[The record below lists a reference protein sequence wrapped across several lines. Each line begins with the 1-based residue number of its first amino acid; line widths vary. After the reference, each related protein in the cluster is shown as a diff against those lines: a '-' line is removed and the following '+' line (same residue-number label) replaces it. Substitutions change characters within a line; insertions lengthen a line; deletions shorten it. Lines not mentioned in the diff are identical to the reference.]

1 MASRRTVWLRAR
13 PVLSQFQLEPPSPY
27 AEPLTPPPT
36 TTSNSASYFPKSIG
50 APPSQ
55 FHVPNEQSG
64 HQTLLRDGM
73 SIAEKVLKSAEENSG
88 LPHHNSHNADW
99 SATQTQAQGSPIDA
113 LLAGAASLASSPS
126 YALPPRHAPHDRTP
140 RASPWLANGHIHHHA
155 APQPNGHGFD
165 ERPSKRARSE
175 FLPSPQQ
182 SSGHTRPATS
192 HVPTMG
198 WSYNV
203 EQMADNGS
211 KMHQGHR
218 RAASYHHQHDVQ
230 ERRISQAEADAAEV
244 LLLFYQQSARPAA
257 KPEPATAPT
266 GEWTTS
272 NPAVASSSSQ
282 QEVVAEHTMP
292 LSDVPQ
298 EYIAQPLAEPDMQRL
313 IEHHRTAE
321 ESTPAHSS
329 HKQSAIPALQTHT
342 PPEETRYGETANG
355 VKMDTQEQLEPKKGK
370 AHQGWPKGR
379 PRGPRARAQHAK
391 RVSKSGSKA
400 AGSVS
405 TSVSNDGTD
414 QLQSPQSLPAD
425 VTSSLIEQQSLFGR
439 GSVDN
444 YLRDAKQELLSRKR
458 RNSITQI
465 VPSGPDV
472 HVGDVPRPAS
482 VPPEIAMAVKP
493 HLAATDPSSLVRT
506 KPQRHAAQVTIC
518 AGCNSTPGTSTADAD
533 QWISCNGC
541 KAWFHF
547 ACAGFT
553 TEREVRSVAKFFCAD
568 CKPKHGPTTFVRQ
581 SSRAHTA
588 VDYGGL
594 NEGVLRTSDDIPE
607 HHYIQRIKDDTL
619 EYLLPETFPRMRP
632 ELVNVENF
640 ERSGGFLEPVVIP
653 ACWNPRPKAP
663 DKADEVPQ
671 ETEQPFDYV
680 EDNFDY
686 EYVLDD
692 GQDKLD
698 MVIPQG
704 LTVRRVAELYGPE
717 ERVEVIDVKSQGSS
731 DKRWNMRKWADYY
744 EQEGEKPVRNVI
756 SLEVSR
762 SKLGKLIKRPK
773 VVRDLDLQDAVWP
786 ETEVAKGNEAPKV
799 QFYCLMSVADCYTDF
814 HIDFGGSSVYY
825 HIIKGKK
832 TFFFIP
838 PKKHHL
844 KRYEEW
850 CLSADQNHTWLP
862 LWTKECYRVDLS
874 EGDTMLIPSGW
885 IHAVWTPENSLVIGG
900 NFVTRMH
907 YSMQISIME
916 IEKNTK
922 VARKFRYPFLQKI
935 FWYTV
940 LQYLERD
947 PLPTAVAQNFYLG
960 NDFPRP
966 VATYHQFDKFGHN
979 SDPGRENFH
988 ARYYSKAELD
998 GLPDLLGYIFR
1009 TVMISLGKVEGITVE
1024 TKNAVTRS
1032 IPKGKGDPLEIAKT
1046 FAMWVAWKRGN
1057 EKIPEWA
1064 HPNSV
1069 LPTTSEA
1076 AGEKKLSA
1084 AALKKLE
1091 KKAFMDAVRIAPD
1104 RQSAR
1109 QRSKASEAPGM
1120 NGSQSADGS
1129 PPPNYVANG
1138 DSMYLS
1144 TPKTS
1149 VLGPK
1154 RIACDACRRRRI
1166 RCKHKEDVTSSPDG
1180 ANGQLSERRNSLVAV
1195 IIQKKPSLLSSG
1207 SSMSY
1212 TQDGVDV
1219 PSAQQVLAA
1228 DRQIPIA
1235 GMFSSDLPDTPD
1247 GKRGRHKACLD
1258 CRKSKVTTVPQ
1269 EFSQMTLTL
1278 AQRRCIHDEYG
1289 NIDPVKASETPVPR
1303 GTVSSKKRRTT
1314 GDADGEQTVKKVK
1327 KASVNE
1333 ESIFSGFTAPLRNDY
1348 LQPNGGPAMGPS
1360 FQPNMI
1366 MPSSGLVA
1374 EPHHLVTGPVPD
1386 SSHDQMTEEITVA
1399 TPYPVDIPP
1408 ALDAPV
1414 PNGDSHMPSDP
1425 VTDQPIP
1432 LDPALTFGPEIGED
1446 VQMEDVPD
1454 SLQTVRP
1461 PQEPEMV
1468 DAVLVHD
1475 IIKGEEDQ
1483 HLHDVPPAD
1492 DARPVD
1498 DDPPANN
1505 IPPAEDIR
1513 LRDSAPPA
1521 DDALPPDDTV
1531 PADDAAP
1538 APSSPIPQPQPTA
1551 QNDELPHQPHP

>member
-1 MASRRTVWLRAR
+1 
-13 PVLSQFQLEPPSPY
+13 
-27 AEPLTPPPT
+27 
-36 TTSNSASYFPKSIG
+36 
-50 APPSQ
+50 
-55 FHVPNEQSG
+55 
-64 HQTLLRDGM
+64 
-73 SIAEKVLKSAEENSG
+73 
-88 LPHHNSHNADW
+88 
-99 SATQTQAQGSPIDA
+99 
-113 LLAGAASLASSPS
+113 
-126 YALPPRHAPHDRTP
+126 
-140 RASPWLANGHIHHHA
+140 
-155 APQPNGHGFD
+155 
-165 ERPSKRARSE
+165 
-175 FLPSPQQ
+175 
-182 SSGHTRPATS
+182 
-192 HVPTMG
+192 
-198 WSYNV
+198 
-203 EQMADNGS
+203 MADNGS
-211 KMHQGHR
+211 RMHQSHR
-218 RAASYHHQHDVQ
+218 RAASYQHQHAAQ

-257 KPEPATAPT
+257 KPEPATVPT
-266 GEWTTS
+266 GEWIAS
-272 NPAVASSSSQ
+272 NPTNSVTLSGSLQ
-282 QEVVAEHTMP
+282 QEGVAEHPMP
-292 LSDVPQ
+292 RIDVPP
-298 EYIAQPLAEPDMQRL
+298 EYIAQPLAEPDTQQL
-313 IEHHRTAE
+313 TAHHRTAE
-321 ESTPAHSS
+321 ESTPAHNSR
-329 HKQSAIPALQTHT
+329 KQSAVPALQTHT
-342 PPEETRYGETANG
+342 PPEETRYGEIANG
-355 VKMDTQEQLEPKKGK
+355 VKMDTEEQLEPKKGK

-391 RVSKSGSKA
+391 RASKSGSKA

-425 VTSSLIEQQSLFGR
+425 AAGPLVEQQSLFGR
-439 GSVDN
+439 GSADT
-444 YLRDAKQELLSRKR
+444 YLRDAKRELLSRKR
-458 RNSITQI
+458 RNSFTQI
-465 VPSGPDV
+465 IPSGSIV
-472 HVGDVPRPAS
+472 HAGDVPRPTS
-482 VPPEIAMAVKP
+482 VPPEMIAMALKP
-493 HLAATDPSSLVRT
+493 HLAATDPPSLVRT

-518 AGCNSTPGTSTADAD
+518 AGCNSVPGTSTADD
-533 QWISCNGC
+533 QQWISCNGC
-541 KAWFHF
+541 KAWFHC

-553 TEREVRSVAKFFCAD
+553 TEREVRSIAKFFCAD
-568 CKPKHGPTTFVRQ
+568 CKPKHGPTTCESISYLQSLTELTVEPVVRQ
-581 SSRAHTA
+581 SSRAHAA

-607 HHYIQRIKDDTL
+607 HHYIQRIKEDTL
-619 EYLLPETFPRMRP
+619 EHLLPETFPRMRP

-653 ACWNPRPKAP
+653 ACWNPRPRAP
-663 DKADEVPQ
+663 AAEEENVR
-671 ETEQPFDYV
+671 EAEESFDYV
-680 EDNFDY
+680 DDNFEYDY
-686 EYVLDD
+686 VPDD

-698 MVIPQG
+698 MVIPHG
-704 LTVRRVAELYGPE
+704 LTVRRVAELYGPD

-786 ETEVAKGNEAPKV
+786 EAEVAKGNEAPKV

-947 PLPTAVAQNFYLG
+947 PLPSTVVQNFYLG

-966 VATYHQFDKFGHN
+966 VQTYHQFDKFGHN
-979 SDPGRENFH
+979 SDPGRENYH

-1009 TVMISLGKVEGITVE
+1009 TVLISLGKVEGITVE

-1032 IPKGKGDPLEIAKT
+1032 IPKGKGDPLDIAKT

-1057 EKIPEWA
+1057 EGIPEWA
-1064 HPNSV
+1064 HPNAV

-1120 NGSQSADGS
+1120 NGSNSADGS
-1129 PPPNYVANG
+1129 PPPNYVVNG
-1138 DSMYLS
+1138 DSTYLS

-1166 RCKHKEDVTSSPDG
+1166 RCKHKDDVTSSPDG
-1180 ANGQLSERRNSLVAV
+1180 ANGQPPERRNSLVAV
-1195 IIQKKPSLLSSG
+1195 VIQKKPSLLSSG
-1207 SSMSY
+1207 SSMSN
-1212 TQDGVDV
+1212 TQYGIDA
-1219 PSAQQVLAA
+1219 PSAQQLPAA
-1228 DRQIPIA
+1228 DRQLPIP

-1258 CRKSKVTTVPQ
+1258 CRKSKVTEISP
-1269 EFSQMTLTL
+1269 EASQTTLTL
-1278 AQRRCIHDEYG
+1278 EQRRCIHDEYG
-1289 NIDPVKASETPVPR
+1289 NIDPVKASEPPVPR
-1303 GTVSSKKRRTT
+1303 GPVSGKKRRIT
-1314 GDADGEQTVKKVK
+1314 GDADGEQVVKKVK
-1327 KASVNE
+1327 KALTNEDSIVN
-1333 ESIFSGFTAPLRNDY
+1333 GFTAPSLNDY
-1348 LQPNGGPAMGPS
+1348 LRLNGGPAMGPS

-1366 MPSSGLVA
+1366 MPSYAPTA
-1374 EPHHLVTGPVPD
+1374 EPHPQAHGPVPD
-1386 SSHDQMTEEITVA
+1386 MSNDQMIEEVMVA
-1399 TPYPVDIPP
+1399 MPYPVDLPH
-1408 ALDAPV
+1408 ALHAPV
-1414 PNGDSHMPSDP
+1414 PDGDTQMHSDS
-1425 VTDQPIP
+1425 VADQAIP
-1432 LDPALTFGPEIGED
+1432 LDPALALEPEIA
-1446 VQMEDVPD
+1446 EDVPMEDAPD
-1454 SLQTVRP
+1454 SIQAVQP
-1461 PQEPEMV
+1461 SQEPEMV
-1468 DAVLVHD
+1468 DPVLVQE
-1475 IIKGEEDQ
+1475 IIKGEDDQ
-1483 HLHDVPPAD
+1483 HPAEILPADNVRTVDETPVTNNNPPAD
-1492 DARPVD
+1492 D
-1498 DDPPANN
+1498 
-1505 IPPAEDIR
+1505 IH
-1513 LRDSAPPA
+1513 LSDSAPRADHAPPA
-1521 DDALPPDDTV
+1521 DDAIPVDDTLPLDNAV
-1531 PADDAAP
+1531 PADNPAP
-1538 APSSPIPQPQPTA
+1538 APPSPVPQPQSTVPH
-1551 QNDELPHQPHP
+1551 DELPAPTSPLTDLSRLSMSPDLARAEVIPTFETPKLARHSSRQTKPIERFSASASDPPRRRSTTSRTPAPTLGAKSNSPQERLTPSKRRQSLAKDSQHPRQDSKGEPKSRAPSQSHSQAQPQGETEEDASLRLARELAGYEFGLRNRGR